1 MSSPDAPVNSPAA
14 SEWRYLRA
22 ACVVVV
28 LLGLA
33 QLGGWLV
40 YRAVHHAPT
49 PLELTEKCLR
59 REKLLTVE
67 PTTAGIAATA
77 RGGALAT
84 RVDGNGV
91 VILFAKSNEEAAE
104 LSADLRRTEGREID
118 LRLEPR
124 GRVVYV
130 WEEPKRPTVNQRQT
144 MYDCWYE

>member
-1 MSSPDAPVNSPAA
+1 MSCPEA
-14 SEWRYLRA
+14 SEWHYLRA
-22 ACVVVV
+22 ACVIVV
-28 LLGLA
+28 LLVVG
-33 QLGGWLV
+33 QVGGWLV
-40 YRAVHHAPT
+40 YRSVHHAPT
-49 PLELTEKCLR
+49 PLELTEQCLR

-67 PTTAGIAATA
+67 PATAGIAATA

-91 VILFAKSNEEAAE
+91 VILFAKSDDEAAE
-104 LSADLRRTEGREID
+104 LAADLRRTEGRKIG

>member
-1 MSSPDAPVNSPAA
+1 MSSQDA

-28 LLGLA
+28 LLVVA
-33 QLGGWLV
+33 QVGGWLV
-40 YRAVHHAPT
+40 YRSVHHAPT
-49 PLELTEKCLR
+49 PLELTETCLR

-67 PTTAGIAATA
+67 PATAGIAGTA

-84 RVDGNGV
+84 RVDENGV
-91 VILFAKSNEEAAE
+91 VILFAKSDEEAAE
-104 LSADLRRTEGREID
+104 LAAEYRRTEGRKID

-130 WEEPKRPTVNQRQT
+130 WEQPKRPTVNQRQT